1 MNRVWTEEELDILR
15 RDREAKVPVPVTAAK
30 LGRPVPAT
38 YARARLIGTLVQ
50 PHQSWDETSV
60 ARLRELVCADPPMT
74 DKRIAAELGRS
85 VTQIRWKMQDLGLI
99 GVRDLSKLAKITA
112 AESARPK
119 APKASAVGPSLRKTI
134 AGPKPA
140 REPALEQSADQSLSV
155 AAASLTPEMINPQAA
170 LEHAI
175 KALGAIMADRLKNS
189 IAETEAGMVKA
200 ARAAIAEKERI
211 DQRLVIRIKRAAE
224 TETRRLAA
232 LRQGETEAKKAAVDA
247 ERQGGEARKILVEA
261 ERQAEV
267 AAHRVREQK
276 VCKESLRKKARVI
289 ASAPVEK
296 SRTVGKKAVLPAVQ
310 GMSRDPAPRPAL
322 APLAPVASKIVVMEA
337 PAAARP
343 IEADPAEAQTSGRG
357 GWKSVRRDPARVMAQ
372 AKAKAKPANRADAVD
387 LAQAA
392 QAAIERFIAERGVT
406 RTESGGIS
414 SVVSRLQARGYIVVR
429 DETGWTID
437 QRHHIACESDLM
449 AFAEA
454 RGIILS
460 AAA

>member
-50 PHQSWDETSV
+50 PHQSWDEASV
-60 ARLRELVCADPPMT
+60 TRLRGLVCADPPMT

-119 APKASAVGPSLRKTI
+119 VIKAPS
-134 AGPKPA
+134 AGPASRKPVTQPTPA
-140 REPALEQSADQSLSV
+140 RQSTPPTPFV
-155 AAASLTPEMINPQAA
+155 AAAPLPPKVIDPKAELESTLKA
-170 LEHAI
+170 LEAVMGDH
-175 KALGAIMADRLKNS
+175 LKSS
-189 IAETEAGMVKA
+189 IAQTEAGMIKA

-211 DQRLVIRIKRAAE
+211 DQRLVIRVKRAAE
-224 TETRRLAA
+224 TEARRLAA
-232 LRQGETEAKKAAVDA
+232 VKQAEIEAKEAAA
-247 ERQGGEARKILVEA
+247 EAKRQEA
-261 ERQAEV
+261 ETRKLEIEAKRQAED
-267 AAHRVREQK
+267 AIHMAREQK
-276 VCKESLRKKARVI
+276 ACEKSPRKRALV
-289 ASAPVEK
+289 AAPTPVEK
-296 SRTVGKKAVLPAVQ
+296 KAVGKKAVLPAVQ
-310 GMSRDPAPRPAL
+310 GMSRDPAPRPAP
-322 APLAPVASKIVVMEA
+322 APIAPSAPKIVVMEA
-337 PAAARP
+337 PAAVRP
-343 IEADPAEAQTSGRG
+343 VEVDQTETQTSGRG

-406 RTESGGIS
+406 RTESGGIQ

-437 QRHHIACESDLM
+437 QRHRIVSESDLM

-454 RGIILS
+454 RGVTLS

>member
-50 PHQSWDETSV
+50 PHQSWDGASV

-112 AESARPK
+112 AESPRPK
-119 APKASAVGPSLRKTI
+119 APKTSAAEPSLRKI
-134 AGPKPA
+134 AAQSKMP
-140 REPALEQSADQSLSV
+140 RQSALEPPADQSLSV
-155 AAASLTPEMINPQAA
+155 AEVPLTSETISPQAA
-170 LEHAI
+170 LEYAVE
-175 KALGAIMADRLKNS
+175 ALEAIMTERLKNA
-189 IAETEAGMVKA
+189 IAETEAGMIKA
-200 ARAAIAEKERI
+200 ARAAIAEKGRI
-211 DQRLVIRIKRAAE
+211 DQRLIIRVKRVAE
-224 TETRRLAA
+224 AEARRQAA
-232 LRQGETEAKKAAVDA
+232 LRQTEADSKKAAADA
-247 ERQGGEARKILVEA
+247 KRQDVETRKAVIEVK
-261 ERQAEV
+261 RQAQDAV
-267 AAHRVREQK
+267 HMVREQK
-276 VCKESLRKKARVI
+276 ACEKGPRKRAQVV
-289 ASAPVEK
+289 APAPVDK
-296 SRTVGKKAVLPAVQ
+296 SKAIEKKAVLPAVQ
-310 GMSRDPAPRPAL
+310 GMSRDPAPRPA
-322 APLAPVASKIVVMEA
+322 PAPVAASVPKIVVMEA
-337 PAAARP
+337 PAAPRP
-343 IEADPAEAQTSGRG
+343 VEVDQAETQTSGRG
-357 GWKSVRRDPARVMAQ
+357 GWKSVRRDPSRVMAQ

-406 RTESGGIS
+406 RTESSGIT

-437 QRHHIACESDLM
+437 QRHRIACESDLM

-454 RGIILS
+454 RGITLS